1 MTEDEMVGWH
11 HQLNGHEFKQTL
23 GDSEGQGSL
32 ECCHSW
38 GHKES
43 HMTEQLNHLTLA
55 HTDSFSTLKW
65 NYYHPIL
72 QRFPWWLSGKES
84 ACQAGDSFNPCI
96 RKISWRRK
104 WQPIQVFLPGKSL
117 GQKNVVGYTT
127 HTVTKS
133 QT

>member
-1 MTEDEMVGWH
+1 
-11 HQLNGHEFKQTL
+11 
-23 GDSEGQGSL
+23 
-32 ECCHSW
+32 
-38 GHKES
+38 
-43 HMTEQLNHLTLA
+43 MTEQLNHLTLA